1 MSAIVAKYAAMQGD
15 LSTYDDLVAC
25 AAEMKEAGETPL
37 LPAQQNVRLNK
48 KGDAEYVWAKRFA
61 HAAYLHITLGYEA
74 PKAWSLAKRF
84 TGTKKDKL
92 SDLYVGSKGDQTLA
106 INTLVGVEDQ
116 NFKDTEAERVY
127 AALAAAQARVDKF
140 ESKQKVLIKN

>member
-25 AAEMKEAGETPL
+25 KAEMAEAGETPL

-74 PKAWSLAKRF
+74 PKAWSYAKDF
-84 TGTKKDKL
+84 VGTKKDKL
-92 SDLYVGSKGDQTLA
+92 SACYVGSVGDQTLA
-106 INTLVGVEDQ
+106 INTLIGVEAQ
-116 NFKDTEAERVY
+116 NFKDTEGERIY

-140 ESKQKVLIKN
+140 EAKQKVLIKN